1 MATERNHSE
10 RIHPLK
16 AVSVLIQYP
25 QAESVAAI
33 NDLDPSAIAP
43 LRRGSAETL
52 TRFLEWHRSQS
63 LHQLQE
69 LYVETFDFNR
79 RCSLHLTYHING
91 DSRQRGLAL
100 LKIKTAYREAGFDF
114 GDSELP
120 DYLPVMLE
128 FASMAKPP
136 LGREL
141 LERHRP
147 AIELIRGGLQTAGSP
162 WAGLFDLIREDLPSL
177 SKRQIARVRK
187 LAENGPPSEEVGL
200 EPFAPPE
207 VMPAGADDIAL
218 PLIGGRS

>member
-1 MATERNHSE
+1 MVGPLPRRSGLSRTLATF
-10 RIHPLK
+10 
-16 AVSVLIQYP
+16 
-25 QAESVAAI
+25 
-33 NDLDPSAIAP
+33 LD
-43 LRRGSAETL
+43 
-52 TRFLEWHRSQS
+52 WHRSQS
-63 LHQLQE
+63 VHDMQR
-69 LYVETFDFNR
+69 LYAETFDFNR

-100 LKIKTAYREAGFDF
+100 LKIKTAYREAGFEF
-114 GDSELP
+114 GDDELP

-128 FASMAKPP
+128 FAAMAPEP

-147 AIELIRGGLQTAGSP
+147 SIELIRGSLQTHDSP

-177 SKRQIARVRK
+177 SKRQIARIRR
-187 LAENGPPSEEVGL
+187 LAEDGPPSEEVGL

-207 VMPAGADDIAL
+207 VMPTGADEIAL

>member
-1 MATERNHSE
+1 MPTE

-25 QAESVAAI
+25 QAESFAAI
-33 NDLDPSAIAP
+33 NRLDPGTVGP

-52 TRFLEWHRSQS
+52 AGFLDWHRGRT
-63 LHQLQE
+63 LHQLQQA
-69 LYVETFDFNR
+69 YVETFDFDR
-79 RCSLHLTYHING
+79 RSSLHLTYHING
-91 DSRQRGLAL
+91 DSRQRGLSL
-100 LKIKTAYREAGFDF
+100 LKLKNAYRDAGFEF

-128 FASMAKPP
+128 FAAIAPKP

-147 AIELIRGGLQTAGSP
+147 AIELIRGSLQAQGSP

-177 SKRQIARVRK
+177 SRRQLARIRR

-207 VMPAGADDIAL
+207 VMPTGADDVAL

>member
-1 MATERNHSE
+1 MPTE

-25 QAESVAAI
+25 EAEAAAAI
-33 NDLDPSAIAP
+33 KQLDPASVGP
-43 LRRGSAETL
+43 LRRGAAEALSA
-52 TRFLEWHRSQS
+52 FLAWYRGQT

-69 LYVETFDFNR
+69 SYVETFDFDR

-91 DSRQRGLAL
+91 DSRQRGLSL
-100 LKIKTAYREAGFDF
+100 LKVKNTYRDAGFDF
-114 GDSELP
+114 GDAELP

-128 FASMAKPP
+128 FAALAPDP
-136 LGREL
+136 LGRDL

-147 AIELIRGGLQTAGSP
+147 AIELIRSGLKAQGSP
-162 WAGLFDLIREDLPSL
+162 WAGLFDLIREDLPGL
-177 SKRQIARVRK
+177 SKRQVARIRR

-207 VMPAGADDIAL
+207 VMPTGADEVAL

>member
-1 MATERNHSE
+1 MPTEP
-10 RIHPLK
+10 IHPLK
-16 AVSVLIQYP
+16 VISVLIQYP
-25 QAESVAAI
+25 EAETVAEI
-33 NDLDPSAIAP
+33 NQLDPAAVGP
-43 LRRGSAETL
+43 LRRGSLDTL
-52 TRFLEWHRSQS
+52 AGFLDWHRGRT

-69 LYVETFDFNR
+69 AYVETFDFNR

-91 DSRQRGLAL
+91 DSRQRGLSL
-100 LKIKTAYREAGFDF
+100 LKVKNAYSDAGFEL

-128 FASMAKPP
+128 FAACAPQP
-136 LGREL
+136 GREL

-147 AIELIRGGLQTAGSP
+147 AIELVRSSLKAQDSP

-177 SKRQIARVRK
+177 SRRQLARIRR
-187 LAENGPPSEEVGL
+187 LAEEGPPSEEVGL

-207 VMPAGADDIAL
+207 VMPTGAHEVAL

>member
-1 MATERNHSE
+1 MTTERV
-10 RIHPLK
+10 HPLK

-25 QAESVAAI
+25 QAESVEAI
-33 NDLDPSAIAP
+33 NRLDPGTVGP
-43 LRRGSAETL
+43 LRRGAAETL
-52 TRFLEWHRSQS
+52 DRFLDWHRGRT

-69 LYVETFDFNR
+69 EYVETFDFNR

-91 DSRQRGLAL
+91 DSRQRGLSL
-100 LKIKTAYREAGFDF
+100 LKIKTAYRDAGFEF
-114 GDSELP
+114 GDDELP

-128 FASMAKPP
+128 FAAMAPEP
-136 LGREL
+136 IGREL

-147 AIELIRGGLQTAGSP
+147 AIELIRGGLQTQDSP

-177 SKRQIARVRK
+177 SRRQISRIRK

-207 VMPAGADDIAL
+207 VMPTGADDVAL
-218 PLIGGRS
+218 PLIGGRE

>member
-1 MATERNHSE
+1 MPTEQ
-10 RIHPLK
+10 IHPLK

-33 NDLDPSAIAP
+33 NSLEAGQVGP
-43 LRRGSAETL
+43 LRRSSARTL
-52 TRFLEWHRSQS
+52 GEFLEWHSSQT

-69 LYVETFDFNR
+69 TYVATFDFDR
-79 RCSLHLTYHING
+79 RSSLHLTYHING
-91 DSRQRGLAL
+91 DSRQRGLSL

-114 GDSELP
+114 GDDELP
-120 DYLPVMLE
+120 DFLPVMLE
-128 FASMAKPP
+128 FAAMAPAP

-141 LERHRP
+141 LEKHRP
-147 AIELIRGGLQTAGSP
+147 AIELIRGSLQTNHSP

-177 SKRQIARVRK
+177 SKRQISRIRR

-207 VMPAGADDIAL
+207 VMPNGAEDIAL

>member
-1 MATERNHSE
+1 MATE

-25 QAESVAAI
+25 EAGSEAAI
-33 NDLDPSAIAP
+33 KQLDPGAVGP
-43 LRRGSAETL
+43 LSRRLTETLSGHLESRRGQTL
-52 TRFLEWHRSQS
+52 HE
-63 LHQLQE
+63 LQC
-69 LYVETFDFNR
+69 LYAETFDFNR

-91 DSRQRGLAL
+91 DSRQRGLSL
-100 LKIKTAYREAGFDF
+100 LKIKSTYREAGFEF

-120 DYLPVMLE
+120 DFLPVMLE
-128 FASMAKPP
+128 FAAMADGPV
-136 LGREL
+136 GREL

-147 AIELIRGGLQTAGSP
+147 AIELIRGSLQSHDSP

-177 SKRQIARVRK
+177 TKRQIARIRR

-207 VMPAGADDIAL
+207 VMPTGADEIAL

>member
-1 MATERNHSE
+1 MKTESEKVE

-16 AVSVLIQYP
+16 TVSVLIQYP

-33 NDLDPSAIAP
+33 NALDPISVGP
-43 LRRGSAETL
+43 LRRGPAETL
-52 TRFLEWHRSQS
+52 ASFLDWHRGQS

-100 LKIKTAYREAGFDF
+100 LKIKTAYREAGFEF
-114 GDSELP
+114 GDDELP

-128 FASMAKPP
+128 FAAMAKPP
-136 LGREL
+136 LGRDL

-147 AIELIRGGLQTAGSP
+147 AIELIRGGLQTHDSP
-162 WAGLFDLIREDLPSL
+162 WAGLFDLIREGLPSL
-177 SKRQIARVRK
+177 SRRQISRIRK

-207 VMPAGADDIAL
+207 VMPTGTDDVAL
-218 PLIGGRS
+218 PLIGGR

>member
-1 MATERNHSE
+1 MPTE

-25 QAESVAAI
+25 EAESAGAI
-33 NDLDPSAIAP
+33 NRLDPGAVGP

-52 TRFLEWHRSQS
+52 AGFLEWHRGQT

-69 LYVETFDFNR
+69 AYVETFDFNR
-79 RCSLHLTYHING
+79 RASLHLTYHING
-91 DSRQRGLAL
+91 DSRQRGLSL
-100 LKIKTAYREAGFDF
+100 LKVKAAYREAGFEF

-128 FASMAKPP
+128 FAAFAPEP

-147 AIELIRGGLQTAGSP
+147 AIELIRSSLQAQDSP

-177 SKRQIARVRK
+177 SRRQLARIRR

-207 VMPAGADDIAL
+207 VMPTGADEIAL

>member
-1 MATERNHSE
+1 MASDGPRAE

-25 QAESVAAI
+25 QAETMEAI
-33 NDLDPSAIAP
+33 NELDPATVGP

-52 TRFLEWHRSQS
+52 ARFIDWHRGRS

-128 FASMAKPP
+128 FAAIAKAP

-147 AIELIRGGLQTAGSP
+147 AIELIRGGLQTDDSP
-162 WAGLFDLIREDLPSL
+162 WAGLLDLVREDLPSL
-177 SKRQIARVRK
+177 SKRQISRIRK

-207 VMPAGADDIAL
+207 VMPTGVDDIAL
-218 PLIGGRS
+218 PLIGGR